1 MVDRQKIEQRAGS
14 RISELK
20 CALMYLVPVV
30 RSDEFVLGKH
40 LMQDVIDIIGNMSA
54 NMKVDR

>member
-1 MVDRQKIEQRAGS
+1 
-14 RISELK
+14 
-20 CALMYLVPVV
+20 MYLVPVV